1 MSSHLLLGSTS
12 DSMTTPAE
20 PTRRSGW
27 WTRALIYGAIY
38 LAIGLVFA
46 ALAGHAAGPGRQ
58 AWRVAAYII
67 SAIAFGTHI
76 QFERVSAGRS
86 IFSAALHAAFS
97 VALGA
102 CALAVMANIHAYNAG
117 VLRSRL
123 LRASIILWPLVTAI
137 PAFLVG
143 LAAATLMRPRQGS
156 A

>member
-20 PTRRSGW
+20 PTRQSGW

>member
-1 MSSHLLLGSTS
+1 
-12 DSMTTPAE
+12 MTAPAA

-27 WTRALIYGAIY
+27 WTRAFIYGAIY
-38 LAIGLVFA
+38 LAIGLTFA

-76 QFERVSAGRS
+76 QFERVTAGRS
-86 IFSAALHAAFS
+86 IFGAALHAAFA
-97 VALGA
+97 VAVGA
-102 CALAVMANIHAYNAG
+102 FGLAVMANLHASNAG

-123 LRASIILWPLVTAI
+123 LRASIILWPLITAV

-143 LAAATLMRPRQGS
+143 LAASTLMRPRGG
-156 A
+156 AA